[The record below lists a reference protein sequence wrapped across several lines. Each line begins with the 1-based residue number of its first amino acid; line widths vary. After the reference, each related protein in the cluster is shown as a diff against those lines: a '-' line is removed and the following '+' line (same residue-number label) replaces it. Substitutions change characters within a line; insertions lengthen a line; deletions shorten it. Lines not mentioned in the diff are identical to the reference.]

1 MSWESAEASWY
12 PETAWYGD
20 DSSWNEGPCQDQY
33 EEMAEDYIDETKDAE
48 QVAMEMQA
56 AYLAGEESGD
66 MTTAFK
72 GKGKA
77 SSQEKGKSH
86 KGKGFG
92 KAKGKGYGKGPGK
105 KGYKSRP
112 GELSLEDRRKKL
124 EEFKKKNEMP
134 SLWANRPL
142 GRRQHLSQEKS
153 HGALGSTCR
162 WRCWTGS

>member
-1 MSWESAEASWY
+1 
-12 PETAWYGD
+12 
-20 DSSWNEGPCQDQY
+20 
-33 EEMAEDYIDETKDAE
+33 MAEDYIDETKDAE

-56 AYLAGEESGD
+56 ACLAGEESGD

-105 KGYKSRP
+105 DTSPDQVNYPWKTDERS
-112 GELSLEDRRKKL
+112 
-124 EEFKKKNEMP
+124 
-134 SLWANRPL
+134 
-142 GRRQHLSQEKS
+142 
-153 HGALGSTCR
+153 
-162 WRCWTGS
+162 WRN